1 MLAQLLSQDLFGLLL
16 VFTRVGAAMMV
27 MPTVGET
34 AVPSRWRL
42 IFAGALTILVMPALN
57 GQLPGLPDSPFG
69 LLIVL
74 GIEIVIGLFMGGIGR
89 ILLGALYT
97 AGTIIS
103 YQASLSNAF
112 VMDTTAL
119 QQGTLP
125 GLFLGTLGVL
135 LLMLTDLHHMMIR
148 AIFDSYGLFPPGRLP
163 PIEDMTE
170 VVTRLVAQS
179 FLLGVQLS
187 APLIAIGLV
196 MYLGVGLLARLMP
209 QMQVFFIIQPAQIAV
224 GLIIIA
230 ITLPA
235 VMLWFLEDFQDSF
248 ARAFG
253 PGW

>member
-16 VFTRVGAAMMV
+16 VFTRVGAAMML
-27 MPTVGET
+27 MPAVGET
-34 AVPSRWRL
+34 AVPARWRL
-42 IFAGALTILVMPALN
+42 LFAGALTILVMPALA
-57 GQLPGLPDSPFG
+57 GKLPPLPDSPFALFT
-69 LLIVL
+69 LLGV
-74 GIEIVIGLFMGGIGR
+74 EIVIGLFLGGIGR
-89 ILLGALYT
+89 ILLSALFT
-97 AGTIIS
+97 AGMIIS

-112 VMDTTAL
+112 ALDMTAS

-135 LLMLTDLHHMMIR
+135 LLLVTDMHHMMIR
-148 AIFDSYGLFPPGRLP
+148 AVFDSYGLFPPGVMP
-163 PIEDMTE
+163 PIEDLSE

-224 GLIIIA
+224 GLIVVA

-235 VMLWFLEDFQDSF
+235 VMLWFLDDFQDSF
-248 ARAFG
+248 VRALG
-253 PGW
+253 AGW

>member
-16 VFTRVGAAMMV
+16 VFTRVGAAMVV
-27 MPTVGET
+27 MPAVGET
-34 AVPSRWRL
+34 TVPARWRL
-42 IFAGALTILVMPALN
+42 IFAAMLTLLVMPAMA
-57 GQLPGLPDSPFG
+57 GKLPAMPAAPFG
-69 LLIVL
+69 LFLLLFV
-74 GIEIVIGLFMGGIGR
+74 EIVIGLFLGGIGR
-89 ILLGALYT
+89 IILSALYT
-97 AGTIIS
+97 AGTVIS

-112 VMDTTAL
+112 VSDPTAQ

-135 LLMLTDLHHMMIR
+135 LLLLTDLHHMMIR
-148 AIFDSYGLFPPGRLP
+148 AIFDSYGLFPPGQMPL
-163 PIEDMTE
+163 IEDLNE

-209 QMQVFFIIQPAQIAV
+209 QMQVFFIIQPAQVAV
-224 GLIIIA
+224 GLIVIA

-235 VMLWFLEDFQDSF
+235 TMLWFLDDFQELY
-248 ARAFG
+248 ARALG